1 MSLPETRHNEPIT
14 RVARVFHQEPQPS
27 VVSQQVIKQTDWS
40 SRSRMPNGDR
50 GAADD
55 PAASR
60 DADDDLP
67 ECAPFTDT
75 SQGGGYIVKRKDTVD
90 VDLHPPGHA

>member
-1 MSLPETRHNEPIT
+1 MRYV
-14 RVARVFHQEPQPS
+14 RVATGSNRDAWLAQP
-27 VVSQQVIKQTDWS
+27 D
-40 SRSRMPNGDR
+40 RPNCWPPR
-50 GAADD
+50 

-75 SQGGGYIVKRKDTVD
+75 SQGGGHLI
-90 VDLHPPGHA
+90 